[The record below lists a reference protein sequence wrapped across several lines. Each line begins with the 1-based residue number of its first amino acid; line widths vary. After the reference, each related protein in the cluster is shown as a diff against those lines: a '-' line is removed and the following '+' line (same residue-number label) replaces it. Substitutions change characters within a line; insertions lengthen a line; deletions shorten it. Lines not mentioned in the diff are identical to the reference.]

1 MCLLYLYL
9 IPLRLHQPT
18 ELPDTEVFAHRHDLS
33 VKKFIN
39 TLEALNEHCKPIRKK
54 IIAHFK
60 ASASQATTRR
70 SPRKSLSPSKVA
82 IPSGEPMEVE
92 TPNRRSSRTT
102 SSLYGTNNSP
112 TKSPLPPPW
121 KKGPIRELPSKDSP
135 KKKSNE
141 LHQDSITNDIPD
153 EPLWTP
159 SKKRKTLPAECDSTG
174 AFLAALGNSPSE
186 SSAVKSKKRKT
197 LPAECDST
205 GAFLAALG
213 NSPSE
218 SSAVNS
224 PNKSPTV
231 VKVSSPLK
239 RSHAVAVSTSESDE
253 SESEDVFP
261 KGRFRPVY
269 LEHRQWSARDPLVD
283 LIWKRAEKLRAR
295 PSARRKTR

>member
-186 SSAVKSKKRKT
+186 SSAV
-197 LPAECDST
+197 
-205 GAFLAALG
+205 
-213 NSPSE
+213 
-218 SSAVNS
+218 NS